1 LGVSYQ
7 SPQTLVV
14 LLLIDWL
21 LTDWDMVPLVKDLVS
36 SDFDF
41 LYHA

>member
-1 LGVSYQ
+1 
-7 SPQTLVV
+7 VV

-21 LTDWDMVPLVKDLVS
+21 LRDWDMVPLVKDLVG

-41 LYHA
+41 L